1 MSRSLKITRSR
12 GSRTSGKGRNA
23 GRKTQGGTGM
33 AGSMTHNI
41 CKTVLLKRKA
51 LNQRKVTNYRDLESR
66 LSSLI
71 KKRYIVEIKPPRVA
85 KSDQIVESESD
96 IKVQRVYKL
105 TKKFSAKY
113 KKILSEG
120 ELSIKLKIIPYQVK
134 LSKKAKEKLL

>member
-41 CKTVLLKRKA
+41 CRTVLLKRKA

-71 KKRYIVEIKPPRVA
+71 KKRYIVEIKPPMVA
-85 KSDQIVESESD
+85 KSDQIVEPESD

-113 KKILSEG
+113 KKILSRFE
-120 ELSIKLKIIPYQVK
+120 P
-134 LSKKAKEKLL
+134 